1 MSNSATIILRHELPI
16 LKENKQPKLISEI
29 DRESLKQIILEE
41 LQHAVINSDLLEE
54 ALKDWISSMMPGSS
68 QSKLDKYMDPSLPSG
83 EMERGPQGASPEV
96 DEPARMTPGT
106 SERSWRKEFVF
117 TPEQEMIM
125 QKYVDS
131 EHVAGRFTLEQVRE
145 ATREQIVGGKDANS
159 VMAYMEQKITA
170 GEEATSPIAEPV
182 QDTEP
187 ADNSLMMASDRH
199 LRMLKNLVKAMKPGQ
214 KKQFFNILDNWQGS
228 LAEGLDT
235 FSNILVETM
244 IRKYNKA

>member
-68 QSKLDKYMDPSLPSG
+68 QSKLD
-83 EMERGPQGASPEV
+83 
-96 DEPARMTPGT
+96 
-106 SERSWRKEFVF
+106 
-117 TPEQEMIM
+117 
-125 QKYVDS
+125 KYVDS